1 MRCNEK
7 ILPPFP
13 PPTGFQPVPGT
24 TPQPPPQGGGGGG
37 NEKPPRREDPSFNA
51 KPNPGHATPLQVSAL
66 GPGPARRAVVRT
78 GGRAG
83 AEHLHANTDGERRA
97 GRERALH
104 HHDRLRGHRGCRGGG
119 RLPAPP
125 LQPGARNDRR
135 PEPRG
140 QGHVPP
146 EQRREQQRQTHDSA
160 RRRVHR
166 HRRRGHEDTAG

>member
-1 MRCNEK
+1 MRCNPPSLRPLVFNLYQAQLTH
-7 ILPPFP
+7 LP
-13 PPTGFQPVPGT
+13 TI
-24 TPQPPPQGGGGGG
+24 GGGGGG
-37 NEKPPRREDPSFNA
+37 NAKNPPDGRTRHSTRSRILVTPRRFRY
-51 KPNPGHATPLQVSAL
+51 SAL
-66 GPGPARRAVVRT
+66 GPGPARRAVSRT